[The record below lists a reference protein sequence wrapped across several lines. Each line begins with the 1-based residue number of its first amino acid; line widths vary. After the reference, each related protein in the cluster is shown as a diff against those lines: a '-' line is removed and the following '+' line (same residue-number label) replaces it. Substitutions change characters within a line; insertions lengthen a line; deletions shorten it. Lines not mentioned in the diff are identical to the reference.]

1 MSEQLTLMS
10 MFGLQEEKK
19 TVKEVKKEE
28 TKSSTSNEKSSLKTS
43 KTENSQV
50 DSIKAKLKNYVKVEL
65 KVCGSQVKD
74 FEGEDIE
81 NIDLKS
87 LQDEL
92 VSLGYG
98 EFSESIL
105 WTVAEVSKTEA
116 ILVAGCKFFNKG

>member
-65 KVCGSQVKD
+65 KVFGSQVKV

>member
-28 TKSSTSNEKSSLKTS
+28 PKSSASNEKSSLKTS
-43 KTENSQV
+43 KNENSQV

-65 KVCGSQVKD
+65 KVFGSQVKV

>member
-28 TKSSTSNEKSSLKTS
+28 PKSSTSNEKSSLKTS

-65 KVCGSQVKD
+65 KVFGSQVKV